1 MSFTT
6 PSRSSVAILL
16 AATCLPI
23 LGCNT
28 PAEWSAAAD
37 DEVYQLVAERRAELG
52 LLGSFTIEGPDAS
65 LRQRVIAGERPSELD
80 SLSLADCQRF
90 AAENSRD
97 YQTRRESL
105 YFEALDLSLERYLY
119 GLHWDV
125 SGSTG
130 VSGTENGA
138 DAFDLDGGI
147 SLTRVLGNGADVV
160 LNIGASFFKS
170 LANGSPGDL
179 ISDLS
184 LSITRPLIGAASN
197 EAIFEPLTR
206 AERSVVDEAR
216 RYERFRRSFGVDVF
230 SRFWRILE
238 QHEVV
243 ANEQSNVNNLGLL
256 RERNEALT
264 SAGRMDDIQA
274 GQATQDEL
282 RAKSR
287 LINAEAQLEGLY
299 DDFKFFMGLP
309 IDLEIRLDRTAF
321 RAMADEGIEPVGLNE
336 EQVIDLALV
345 GRLDLATSRDRLSDA
360 ERALRISEEN
370 LGTQMDL
377 TIQAGATGDVEPG
390 FDIPSADLDW
400 SVGLD
405 YDLPIDRLAE
415 RNSFRAA
422 ELALDAAKRSLD
434 QDEDQ
439 LRIDVRDDLRTLEQA
454 SEDYKIQVNS
464 VLLAERRVESTEL
477 KLDAGRAETRDLL
490 EARDSLVAAQNAV
503 VSALVDYK
511 LARLRLLLDMEELEV
526 DDHGVRARDPELLT
540 PQAAEEK

>member
-1 MSFTT
+1 M
-6 PSRSSVAILL
+6 L
-16 AATCLPI
+16 ACKS
-23 LGCNT
+23 
-28 PAEWSAAAD
+28 PAEWSTAAD

-52 LLGSFTIEGPDAS
+52 LAGTFTIASPDAS
-65 LRQRVIAGERPSELD
+65 LRERVLAGERPPELD
-80 SLSLADCQRF
+80 QLSLADCQRF

-125 SGSTG
+125 SGSTS

-138 DAFDLDGGI
+138 DGFDADGGI
-147 SLTRVLGNGADVV
+147 SLNRVLGNGADVV
-160 LNIGASFFKS
+160 LNIGASFFKA

-179 ISDLS
+179 VSDLS
-184 LSITRPLIGAASN
+184 LSITRPLWGGASN

-206 AERSVVDEAR
+206 AERRVVDEAR

-230 SRFWRILE
+230 TRYWRILE

-243 ANEQSNVNNLGLL
+243 ANEQSNVKNLGLL
-256 RERNEALT
+256 RERNEALAA
-264 SAGRMDDIQA
+264 AGRVDDIQA

-282 RAKSR
+282 RAQSR
-287 LINAEAQLEGLY
+287 LINAESQLESQY

-309 IDLEIRLDRTAF
+309 IGLEITLDRTAF
-321 RAMADEGIEPVGLNE
+321 GAMASEGIEPVGLGE
-336 EQVIDLALV
+336 VEIVDLALL
-345 GRLDLATSRDRLSDA
+345 GRLDLAISRDELCDA
-360 ERALRISEEN
+360 ERMLRIAEED
-370 LGTQMDL
+370 LGTHLDL
-377 TIQAGATGDVEPG
+377 TAQVNGTSDIQPG
-390 FDIPSADLDW
+390 LDFQAADLGW

-405 YDLPIDRLAE
+405 YDLPVDRMAE
-415 RNSFRAA
+415 RNAYRAA
-422 ELALDAAKRSLD
+422 QIALDAAHRALD

-439 LRIDVRDDLRTLEQA
+439 LRIDVRDDLRTLAQT

-464 VLLAERRVESTEL
+464 VHLAERRVESTEL

-490 EARDSLVAAQNAV
+490 EARDSLVAAQNAM

-511 LARLRLLLDMEELEV
+511 LARLRLLLDMEELDV

-540 PQAAEEK
+540 PKVAKEEG